1 MIAAADLKMAL
12 ADRAEE
18 FARWL
23 LPNGRKQGGEWLV
36 GSLNG
41 EAGQS
46 LRICLSGAKAGV
58 FRDFAS
64 GEGGDNLV
72 ELYRQRHGV
81 EFVEALRACAAW
93 LGEPLAASTSSNPR
107 PLQKQAEKPASYQ
120 PTDEERQRWM
130 KACDTLASDPERCEQ
145 VAKTRHW
152 KTETV
157 RDLAVEGSLGIEDNK
172 LVFLYDTGAKIR
184 FRQQGEKVI
193 YWLFGKPFIWRGAYL
208 SIPSRTKIFLCEG
221 ETDAIALLDAGA
233 EKNDPAKLV
242 VAVPSAST
250 FNEKWARLF
259 TGKDVLLCFNN
270 DAAGN
275 AAVDRVGKF
284 LQGHARTIRAIDWE
298 GINRAYG

>member
-1 MIAAADLKMAL
+1 
-12 ADRAEE
+12 
-18 FARWL
+18 
-23 LPNGRKQGGEWLV
+23 
-36 GSLNG
+36 
-41 EAGQS
+41 
-46 LRICLSGAKAGV
+46 
-58 FRDFAS
+58 
-64 GEGGDNLV
+64 
-72 ELYRQRHGV
+72 
-81 EFVEALRACAAW
+81 
-93 LGEPLAASTSSNPR
+93 R
-107 PLQKQAEKPASYQ
+107 PLQKQGEKPASYQ

-130 KACDTLASDPERCEQ
+130 EACDTLASDPERCEQ

-250 FNEKWARLF
+250 FN
-259 TGKDVLLCFNN
+259 
-270 DAAGN
+270 
-275 AAVDRVGKF
+275 
-284 LQGHARTIRAIDWE
+284 
-298 GINRAYG
+298 